1 MQAKVSYY
9 WHPIDS
15 FYHMSINAMVNL
27 YYTSQKNSIGIYF
40 EAINLSMHMT
50 TIYYA
55 YHTKVRTYIV
65 N

>member
-9 WHPIDS
+9 WHHIDS

-27 YYTSQKNSIGIYF
+27 YYTCQKNSIGIYF
-40 EAINLSMHMT
+40 EIINLSMHMT

-55 YHTKVRTYIV
+55 
-65 N
+65 